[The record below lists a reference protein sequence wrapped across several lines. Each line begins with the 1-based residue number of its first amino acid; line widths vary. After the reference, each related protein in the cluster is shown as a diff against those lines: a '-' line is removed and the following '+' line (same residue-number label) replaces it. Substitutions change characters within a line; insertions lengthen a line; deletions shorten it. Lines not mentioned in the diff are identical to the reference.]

1 MFGISPFRRF
11 YSLLFMPVIFGV
23 IVLQWLVTDGMTW
36 LSFFMFGLFIASVTM
51 VLYEWLLDREVEKYR
66 HAIDDALIVFEGSA
80 WAKAYWKLGTR
91 KGRLQREIR
100 RRERAGA

>member
-23 IVLQWLVTDGMTW
+23 IVLQWLVTEGMTW
-36 LSFFMFGLFIASVTM
+36 ETFLMFGLFVASVTM
-51 VLYEWLLDREVEKYR
+51 IIYEWMLEDAIDKYR
-66 HAIDDALIVFEGSA
+66 QAIDDGLIVFEGSA
-80 WAKAYWKLGTR
+80 WAKAYWKLGTP
-91 KGRLQREIR
+91 KARLQKEIR